1 VRGSRDPCLSVG
13 SRKTLT
19 DAESATFVAALQCST
34 GSTGSSVVLYQNR
47 FFLTFVAADG
57 YRHKLTQ

>member
-1 VRGSRDPCLSVG
+1 VRGSRDPCPSVG

-19 DAESATFVAALQCST
+19 DAESATFVAALQC
-34 GSTGSSVVLYQNR
+34 STGSSVVLYQNR